1 MALNIEQI
9 ALKVEAL
16 RRNNFE
22 RDGRMSDIL
31 EIRRGNMVGVA
42 PEFFPEGMTKPMI
55 ANFIDVAAR
64 DVAEV
69 LAPLPSFNCTT
80 TNITSDRA
88 KKNAD
93 MRTLIAA
100 NYIQT
105 SRLQTQ
111 MYTGAD
117 WYGTYGFL
125 PIVVEADTESRLPR
139 IRVENPIGAYP
150 EFDRHNRVVAFT
162 KRYVKTIAELLV
174 DFPEYERQI
183 LDGKSIEDVDVYA
196 GLELIRYEDKDQIVL
211 YLPDRRNLPL
221 KVAENPM
228 GEVMVRIAMRP
239 SIDGIP
245 KGQFDDV
252 LWAQIAR
259 ARFSLLA
266 MDAAEKSINA
276 PLAIPNDVQ
285 EFTFGPDAILRSQN
299 PQSIRRVGL
308 EVPPAAFTEV
318 EVLQR
323 EMRMGSRYPEGRSG
337 NIDAS
342 IITGQGVQAL
352 LGAFDTQ
359 VKTGQQ
365 ILADVLEDVMELCFK
380 MDEKLFPGEKTVTG
394 TSKGSAFELK
404 YDSRKDIKG
413 EYGIQ
418 VRYGLMSGLDPSR
431 ALIFSL
437 QALGADLISRDFVM
451 RELPWS
457 MNVTGEQEQI
467 DIQKMRDNLNASM
480 QAMAQAIPQMAT
492 QGGDPSDIVMKMAQ
506 VIKERQKGTP
516 IEDAV
521 EKIFTPPAPPEV
533 APQAAPGESVPPVE
547 QTSVPV
553 APGEAAPG
561 APVPQEAEMAQQAPP
576 NLASILGQL
585 AG

>member
-1 MALNIEQI
+1 MALSIEQI

-16 RRNNFE
+16 KRNNYE
-22 RDGRMSDIL
+22 RDSRMANIL
-31 EIRRGNMVGVA
+31 EVRRGNMVGVA

-80 TNITSDRA
+80 TNLTSDRA

-93 MRTLIAA
+93 IRTLIAN
-100 NYIQT
+100 NYVQVA
-105 SRLQTQ
+105 RLQTQ

-125 PIVVEADTESRLPR
+125 PIVVEADTDARLPR
-139 IRVENPIGAYP
+139 IRVENPVGAYP
-150 EFDRHNRVVAFT
+150 EFDRYNQVVSFS

-174 DFPEYERQI
+174 DFPDLTFQI
-183 LDGKSIEDVDVYA
+183 LEGKDIEDVDLYT
-196 GLELIRYEDKDQIVL
+196 GLEMVRYEDKEQITL
-211 YLPDRRNLPL
+211 FLPDRQNLLL
-221 KVAENPM
+221 KKTPNPM

-266 MDAAEKSINA
+266 MDAAEKSVNA

-299 PQSIRRVGL
+299 PQAIRRVGL
-308 EVPPAAFTEV
+308 EVPPAAFAETEV
-318 EVLQR
+318 LMR

-365 ILADVLEDVMELCFK
+365 ILSDTFEDVLELCFR
-380 MDEKLFPGEKTVTG
+380 MDEKLFSGEKTIVG
-394 TSKGSAFELK
+394 TNKGSAFELK
-404 YDSRKDIKG
+404 YDPSKDIKG

-480 QAMAQAIPQMAT
+480 QAMAQAVPQIAT

-506 VIKERQKGTP
+506 VIKERQKGTS

-547 QTSVPV
+547 QPSVPT

-561 APVPQEAEMAQQAPP
+561 APVPPEQAGAQAPP
-576 NLASILGQL
+576 NLQAILGQL